1 FEKEI
6 KSTDKKGE
14 LSLSQKQ
21 IEKHRAKEE
30 RTGDLNNLEKITTES
45 SQVKEVIIEEKNLDI
60 GARVKASNYLDKRV
74 HEKDRFDDSIIKKE
88 TKLKHKKT
96 KVTSKKVNEYED
108 KKGDDKDSLDNL
120 QDKSINV

>member
-1 FEKEI
+1 SKLNNFEGEI
-6 KSTDKKGE
+6 KSTDKKGG
-14 LSLSQKQ
+14 LFLSQKQ

-60 GARVKASNYLDKRV
+60 GARVMTSNYLGKRV

-88 TKLKHKKT
+88 TKLKHEKT
-96 KVTSKKVNEYED
+96 KVTSKKREEYD
-108 KKGDDKDSLDNL
+108 KG
-120 QDKSINV
+120 